1 MDPWPDIPDRV
12 HLIGIGGSGMAALAH
27 CLLDM
32 NRFVC
37 GSDLY
42 VTPETEQLCG
52 RGAEIHRGHAA
63 ANLSGAALVV
73 VSDAIPT
80 NNIELTEARVRG
92 IPMLRRAEC
101 LDRLAGTRQSIMV
114 AGSHGK
120 STTSAMIATVLAQA
134 GTQPSFA
141 IGAPV
146 PALDGRRVR
155 VAPGRYFVVEAC
167 EAFQNLAAFRPDVA
181 IITNIDDEH
190 LDHYG
195 TQDRLDHAFI
205 GFANRARTGVFVNG
219 DDPGVQRILSMI
231 TQPVTTFGLGAAN
244 DVCAARHG
252 FDAGESRLDIQCRDQ
267 RMGTITVPLPGR
279 HVMLNALAGF
289 AACQRLGIGIKD
301 IQAGLGRFTGVGRR
315 WQRVDAGGRIEIVD
329 DYAHH
334 PKELATILDTA
345 RSVLKPDQRLVIA
358 FQPQLFSRT
367 ARLFAEFAAE
377 LARCD
382 AVLLLEVD
390 GAGERDPGDGGSTR
404 IVQEILRRS
413 GRVERFDDVDDLI
426 ARGPDHLRDGDCVIV
441 AGAGN
446 IREAAGRLGR
456 RYRDEEA
463 TPAPASP
470 IATAR
475 KAGLVSR
482 LSRAVTARPW
492 RERGVLALFREQADR
507 RPAQSAVSFGGRRL
521 SYAGLDA
528 ASDLLA
534 WHLRDRGL
542 PRDGVAAVR
551 LPSSIELIVT
561 IVALAKLGAVYL
573 PLDTSLPSERTD
585 FMLGQTEAR
594 LLITTREAEFQP
606 ARPGLAVADLAVIYL
621 EEIRAWLAAPAA
633 DRPALVPAP
642 PASDD
647 LAYVCFTSGSTGQP
661 KGVAIR
667 HGSLAN
673 LVVATRDLFGID
685 HRTRM
690 ALNTSISFDV
700 SLAEIWM
707 TLCGGGELRATGSFK
722 PLVGERLGGFFEQDA
737 ITHTAITPSVLASL
751 PLRPLP
757 ALSCII
763 AAGEACPPAL
773 VDTWA
778 PGRRFFNAYGPTE
791 ATIYATVALC
801 RERLPVTIGRPL
813 RNVSIR
819 ILDSAGAAVT
829 AGEVG
834 ELCLGGAGLA
844 DGYLHLEAETR
855 VKFIDWP
862 SRPGRTERLYRT
874 GDMVREEADGTLS
887 YLGRIDSQVKILGN
901 RIELEEIEATI
912 RRHPHLRDVSVCVAE
927 RQGGKDLV
935 CFAVLEAADEFDWA
949 TAREDLAGWL
959 PAYMIPSTLVP
970 VGEILLTPSG
980 KKDRRGMLSRYR
992 SRIIR
997 RTDYVGPRN
1006 EIEAR
1011 LAAIWKDLLGA
1022 ETDIGVYEDFGYL
1035 GGDSLK
1041 ILLLLMEVEKA
1052 FGIASPPGHFNGIT
1066 TIFRMSV
1073 RIADLLWNRE
1083 APGADTEEGF
1093 RSTRIYRQLRDL
1105 TAGWQGGRAREDAII
1120 VSAGGDRPAYELFLC
1135 VQEEEELHGFA
1146 AHLGSEFRVHGM
1158 RSGHLVMDYT
1168 TEATQALCEHYIE
1181 ELEAIGP
1188 TGKIL
1193 IGGICQDGIVAT
1205 TMAERLRAKGH
1216 VIPLLVLM
1224 EQSRLMAYD
1233 GEVAFFYS
1241 EDSFLNPLRRY
1252 TSGLARY
1259 DEIYR
1264 DRYSA
1269 DTISGTH
1276 GAMHRPPNVQS
1287 FVGKLKA
1294 RLVNLA
1300 G

>member
-1 MDPWPDIPDRV
+1 MTDAWPDIPDRV
-12 HLIGIGGSGMAALAH
+12 HLIGIGGSGMAALGH

-32 NRFVC
+32 NRFVS
-37 GSDLY
+37 GSDLH
-42 VTPETEQLCG
+42 VSIETDQLRR

-73 VSDAIPT
+73 VSDAIPAS
-80 NNIELTEARVRG
+80 NIELTEARIRG
-92 IPMLRRAEC
+92 IAMLRRAEC
-101 LDRLAGTRQSIMV
+101 LDRLARPRQAIMV

-120 STTSAMIATVLAQA
+120 STTSAMIATVLEQA
-134 GTQPSFA
+134 GARPSFA
-141 IGAPV
+141 IGASV
-146 PALDGRRVR
+146 PALEGRRAR
-155 VAPGRYFVVEAC
+155 VCHGRHFVVEAC
-167 EAFQNLAAFRPDVA
+167 EAFQNLAAFHPDLA

-195 TQDRLDHAFI
+195 SQDRLDEAFI

-219 DDPGVQRILSMI
+219 DDPGVQRILPRI
-231 TQPVTTFGLGAAN
+231 TRPVTTFGLGSAN
-244 DVCAARHG
+244 DVRAARHG
-252 FDAGESRLDIQCRDQ
+252 FDAGASRLDIRCGDRP
-267 RMGTITVPLPGR
+267 MGTISLPLPGR
-279 HVMLNALAGF
+279 HVILNALAGF
-289 AACQRLGIGIKD
+289 AACDRIGIGFDD
-301 IQAGLGRFTGVGRR
+301 IRTGLGRFTGVGRR
-315 WQRVDAGGRIEIVD
+315 WQRIDAGGRIEIID

-334 PKELATILDTA
+334 PRELATILDTA
-345 RSVLKPDQRLVIA
+345 RSVLKRDRRLVIA

-367 ARLFAEFAAE
+367 GRLFAEFAAE

-390 GAGERDPGDGGSTR
+390 GAGERDPGDGGSSR
-404 IVQEILRRS
+404 IAQEILRR
-413 GRVERFDDVDDLI
+413 GGMVERFDDVDDLV

-446 IREAAGRLGR
+446 IREAAERLGR
-456 RYRDEEA
+456 RYREDEA
-463 TPAPASP
+463 FPAPASP
-470 IATAR
+470 ATPAR

-482 LSRAVTARPW
+482 LGRAVTALPW
-492 RERGVLALFREQADR
+492 RERGVLDLLREQAGR
-507 RPAQSAVSFGGRRL
+507 RPAQPAVSFGDRQL

-534 WHLRDRGL
+534 GHLRDRGL
-542 PRDGVAAVR
+542 ACGDVAGVR

-573 PLDTSLPSERTD
+573 PLDASLPAERTN
-585 FMLGQTEAR
+585 FMLGQTAAR
-594 LLITTREAEFQP
+594 WLITTREAAFQP
-606 ARPGLAVADLAVIYL
+606 ALPDLAVIYL

-633 DRPALVPAP
+633 DRPAPAHAP
-642 PASDD
+642 PASDA
-647 LAYVCFTSGSTGQP
+647 LAYICFTSGSTGQP

-673 LVVATRDLFGID
+673 LVAATRGLFGID

-700 SLAEIWM
+700 SLGEIWM
-707 TLCGGGELRATGSFK
+707 TLCGGGDLRATGSFK
-722 PLVGERLGGFFEQDA
+722 PLVGERLGGFFEHDA

-751 PLRPLP
+751 PSRPLP
-757 ALSCII
+757 ALTCII

-773 VDTWA
+773 VDAWA

-801 RERLPVTIGRPL
+801 RERTAVTIGKPL
-813 RNVSIR
+813 RNVTIR
-819 ILDSAGAAVT
+819 VLDHAGAAVP

-844 DGYLHLEAETR
+844 DGYLHLEAETSA
-855 VKFIDWP
+855 KFIELP

-874 GDMVREEADGTLS
+874 GDMVRAEADGTLS

-912 RRHPHLRDVSVCVAE
+912 RRHPHLQDVAVCVDE
-927 RQGGKDLV
+927 RHGGKDLV
-935 CFAVLEAADEFDWA
+935 CFAVLNAADEFDWA
-949 TAREDLAGWL
+949 TAREDLAAWL
-959 PAYMIPSTLVP
+959 PAYMIPSALVP

-992 SRIIR
+992 SRIMR
-997 RTDYVGPRN
+997 RTEYVGPRN
-1006 EIEAR
+1006 EIEAKV
-1011 LAAIWKDLLGA
+1011 AAIWKDLLGA

-1041 ILLLLMEVEKA
+1041 GLLLVMEVEKS
-1052 FGIASPPGHFNGIT
+1052 FGIAIPPGYFTGFT

-1073 RIADLLWNRE
+1073 QIADLLWNRE
-1083 APGADTEEGF
+1083 APGAAREGGF
-1093 RSTRIYRQLRDL
+1093 RSTRIYKQLRDL
-1105 TAGWQGGRAREDAII
+1105 TAGWQGGRAREDAIT

-1135 VQEEEELHGFA
+1135 LQEEEELHGFA
-1146 AHLGSEFRVHGM
+1146 THLGSEFRVHAM

-1168 TEATQALCEHYIE
+1168 AEATQALCDHYIE

-1188 TGKIL
+1188 TGRIL
-1193 IGGICQDGIVAT
+1193 IGGICQGGIIAT
-1205 TMAERLRAKGH
+1205 AMAERLRAKGH
-1216 VIPLLVLM
+1216 AIPLLVLM

-1241 EDSFLNPLRRY
+1241 EDSFLNPMRRY

-1264 DRYSA
+1264 HRYSA

-1294 RLVNLA
+1294 RLVELERDDC
-1300 G
+1300 